1 MKGRSNS
8 SHSFLIAILPTTE
21 YWLLTTMPTLNFQ
34 QMILRLLAYWQEQG
48 CLVWQPYN
56 VQVGAGTMNPATIL
70 RVLGPEPWNVVYV
83 EPSIRADD
91 GRFGENPNRMQQH
104 HQLQVILKPDPGNP
118 IELYLKSL
126 EAIGISQR
134 EHDIRFVEDNWQSPA
149 LGAWGLGWEV
159 WLDGQEITQYTYFQQ
174 AGGLDLNPVS
184 VEITYGLDRI
194 ALALQGKNS
203 VWEMEYGA
211 GVGYGDAL
219 LQAEIEHCHYYFN
232 VADVDALKGIYDTYE
247 REALRCLEAGLVAPA
262 HDYNL
267 KCSQLFNV
275 LDTRGA
281 VGVTERAAYFGRM
294 RRVAHKVSTAYL
306 EQRQR
311 LEYPLAG
318 NPVWQEARGAG
329 EQGSGREASSP
340 GTWPLEP
347 GTSDLFV
354 LEIGSEELPHGDL
367 TSALGQLRAAVP
379 ALLDAARL
387 GYERV
392 EVLGTPRR
400 LAVLVHGLAARS
412 ADVASVV
419 KGPPADRA
427 YDKDG
432 QPTPAAVGFAKSRGL
447 SVDDLSVVEEG
458 GKRYV
463 SAVVREAGR
472 PSVEALAE
480 RLPDLIAGIK
490 FEKSMRWNATN
501 VAYSRPLRWL
511 LALHGPAVVPFT
523 YAGVHSGRTT
533 YGLRPFGSPALD
545 VATAADYRPVM
556 DGATIVLD
564 PDDRKAA
571 IAAGAAA
578 LARSVQGT
586 IPDDP
591 ALLDEVT
598 NLVERPTPLL
608 GAFEERFLALP
619 PMALV
624 AVMRKHQR
632 YFPVYKGEKLLPH
645 FIAVRNGDDAH
656 LDIVRD
662 GNEHVIRARFADAA
676 FFYDR
681 DIQRGLAEFVPAL
694 DKLTFQTQLGSM
706 LDKTRRLE
714 QLVPV
719 VAEMLGLGAA
729 ERATAERAAA
739 LAKAD
744 LATSMVVEMTS
755 LQGKMGGHYALRG
768 GEPHEVAEA
777 IAEQYEAVSRTPA
790 GLALAV
796 ADRLDSLAG
805 LFAAGLGP
813 KGSNDPFALRRAAL
827 HLIENLTAHRQ
838 RFDLRA
844 GLDAAGALL
853 PIAWSEAAR
862 AEVVAFI
869 GGRLDVVLRDAGFA
883 SSVVKA
889 VLAQS
894 AEGAH
899 DPYAARLAAG
909 ALAEAIQSPDWTPLL
924 NAYARCVRITRP
936 LQERFTLRPDDL
948 AVAEERALLEELT
961 QAEAVKDGSVETFIA
976 SLRRLEPSITRLFDA
991 VLIMDEDAAVRENRL
1006 ALLQRVAGLAS
1017 GVVDLSVLEG
1027 F

>member
-1 MKGRSNS
+1 M
-8 SHSFLIAILPTTE
+8 TT
-21 YWLLTTMPTLNFQ
+21 PLNFQ
-34 QMILRLLAYWQEQG
+34 QMILRLLDYWQAQG
-48 CLVWQPYN
+48 CLIWQPYN

-70 RVLGPEPWNVVYV
+70 RVLGPEPWNVAYI
-83 EPSIRADD
+83 EPSIRPDD

-104 HQLQVILKPDPGNP
+104 YQLQVILKPDPGNP
-118 IELYLKSL
+118 IELYLNSL
-126 EAIGISQR
+126 AAIGISQR

-203 VWEMEYGA
+203 VWEMAYGA

-219 LQAEIEHCHYYFN
+219 LQAEIEHCKYYFD
-232 VADVDALKGIYDTYE
+232 VADVDALKNIYDTYE
-247 REALRCLEAGLVAPA
+247 REALRCLDAGLVAPA

-281 VGVTERAAYFGRM
+281 IGVTERAAYFGRM
-294 RRVAHKVSTAYL
+294 RRVANKVSTAYVA
-306 EQRQR
+306 QRQQM
-311 LEYPLAG
+311 EYPLAEKG
-318 NPVWQEARGAG
+318 ARG
-329 EQGSGREASSP
+329 QGPGAREENTSSETRNP
-340 GTWPLEP
+340 EP
-347 GTSDLFV
+347 GTHPPADGDTFV

-367 TSALGQLRAAVP
+367 TSALEQLRAAVP

-387 GYERV
+387 AHGDIRV
-392 EVLGTPRR
+392 QGTPRR
-400 LAVLVHGLAARS
+400 LAVIVEGLAARS
-412 ADVASVV
+412 TDVESTV

-427 YDKDG
+427 FDANG
-432 QPTPAAVGFAKSRGL
+432 RPTQAAAGFARSRGL
-447 SVDDLSVVEEG
+447 SVDDLTVVEEG

-472 PSVEALAE
+472 PSLEALAE

-501 VAYSRPLRWL
+501 VSYSRPLRWL
-511 LALHGPAVVPFT
+511 LALHGPAVVPFR
-523 YAGVHSGRTT
+523 YAGADSGRVT
-533 YGLRPFGSPALD
+533 YGLRPFGSPVISVADADAYLPAL
-545 VATAADYRPVM
+545 AE
-556 DGATIVLD
+556 ATIVLD
-564 PDDRKAA
+564 MDDRRAA
-571 IAAGAAA
+571 IAAGAEA
-578 LARSVQGT
+578 LARSVHGS
-586 IPDDP
+586 IPADP

-608 GAFEERFLALP
+608 GSFEERFLALP

-632 YFPVYKGEKLLPH
+632 YFPVYKGERLLPH
-645 FIAVRNGDDAH
+645 FVAVRNGDAEH

-676 FFYDR
+676 FFYDK
-681 DIQRGLAEFVPAL
+681 DIKRGLAEFVPEL
-694 DKLTFQTQLGSM
+694 GKLTFQTGLGSM

-714 QLVPV
+714 QLVPT
-719 VAEMLGLGAA
+719 VAGMLGLSDA
-729 ERATAERAAA
+729 ERATASRAAA

-744 LATSMVVEMTS
+744 LATSMVIEMTS

-768 GEPHEVAEA
+768 GEPAEVATA
-777 IAEQYEAVSRTPA
+777 IAEQYDAVSSTRPA
-790 GLALAV
+790 LALAL

-813 KGSNDPFALRRAAL
+813 KGSNDPFGLRRAAL
-827 HLIENLTAHRQ
+827 QLIENLTAHGQ

-853 PIAWSEAAR
+853 PVAWSDAGR
-862 AEVVAFI
+862 AEVMAFI
-869 GGRLDVVLRDAGFA
+869 AGRLEGVLRDAGHPA
-883 SSVVKA
+883 GIVKA
-889 VLAQS
+889 VV
-894 AEGAH
+894 AENAH
-899 DPYAARLAAG
+899 DPNAARQAAA
-909 ALAEAIQSPDWTPLL
+909 ALAEAVRLSDWPALL

-936 LQERFTLRPDDL
+936 LPQRYTLRPDDL
-948 AVAEERALLEELT
+948 ALPEERAVLDALLA
-961 QAEAVKDGSVETFIA
+961 AEVEKDGSVETFVA
-976 SLRRLEPSITRLFDA
+976 ALRRMEPAITRLFDA
-991 VLIMDEDAAVRENRL
+991 VLIMDEDPAVRENRL
-1006 ALLQRVAGLAS
+1006 ALLQRVAGLAGGVAELS
-1017 GVVDLSVLEG
+1017 GLEG

>member
-1 MKGRSNS
+1 M
-8 SHSFLIAILPTTE
+8 TT
-21 YWLLTTMPTLNFQ
+21 PLNFQ
-34 QMILRLLAYWQEQG
+34 QMILRLLDYWQAQG
-48 CLVWQPYN
+48 CLIWQPYN

-70 RVLGPEPWNVVYV
+70 RVLGPEPWNVAYI
-83 EPSIRADD
+83 EPSIRPDD

-104 HQLQVILKPDPGNP
+104 YQLQVILKPDPGNP
-118 IELYLKSL
+118 IELYLNSL

-203 VWEMEYGA
+203 VWEMAYGA

-219 LQAEIEHCHYYFN
+219 LQAEIEHCKYYFD
-232 VADVDALKGIYDTYE
+232 VADVDALKNIYDTYE
-247 REALRCLEAGLVAPA
+247 REAYRCLDAGLVAPA

-281 VGVTERAAYFGRM
+281 IGVTERAAYFGRM
-294 RRVAHKVSTAYL
+294 RRVANKVSTTYVA
-306 EQRQR
+306 QRQQM
-311 LEYPLAG
+311 EYPIAN
-318 NPVWQEARGAG
+318 NPLWATRRQTTDDGESVSAVRGP
-329 EQGSGREASSP
+329 SSVVP
-340 GTWPLEP
+340 TDGDT
-347 GTSDLFV
+347 FV
-354 LEIGSEELPHGDL
+354 LEIGSEELPHSDL
-367 TSALGQLRAAVP
+367 TSALEQLRAAVP

-387 GYERV
+387 AHGPIRV
-392 EVLGTPRR
+392 QGTPRR
-400 LAVLVHGLAARS
+400 LAVIVEGLAARS
-412 ADVASVV
+412 ADVESTV

-427 YDKDG
+427 FDANG
-432 QPTPAAVGFAKSRGL
+432 RPTQAAAGFARSRGL
-447 SVDDLSVVEEG
+447 SVDDLTVVEEG

-472 PSVEALAE
+472 PSLDVLAE

-501 VAYSRPLRWL
+501 VSYSRPLRWL
-511 LALHGPAVVPFT
+511 LALHGPAVVPFR
-523 YAGVHSGRTT
+523 YAGADSGRVT
-533 YGLRPFGSPALD
+533 YGLRPFGSPAIP
-545 VATAADYRPVM
+545 VPTADAYLPALAE
-556 DGATIVLD
+556 ATIVLGM
-564 PDDRKAA
+564 DDRRAA
-571 IAAGAAA
+571 IAAGAEA
-578 LARSVQGT
+578 LARSVHGR
-586 IPDDP
+586 IPADP

-608 GAFEERFLALP
+608 GSFEERFLALP
-619 PMALV
+619 PMVLV

-632 YFPVYKGEKLLPH
+632 YFPVYQGERLLPY

-676 FFYDR
+676 FFYDK
-681 DIQRGLAEFVPAL
+681 DIKRGLAEFVPEL
-694 DKLTFQTQLGSM
+694 GKLTFQTGLGSM

-714 QLVPV
+714 QLVPA
-719 VAEMLGLGAA
+719 VAGMLGLSTA
-729 ERATAERAAA
+729 ERATADRAAA

-744 LATSMVVEMTS
+744 LATSMVIEMTS

-768 GEPHEVAEA
+768 GEPAEVATA
-777 IAEQYEAVSRTPA
+777 IAEQYDAVSSTRPA
-790 GLALAV
+790 LALAL

-813 KGSNDPFALRRAAL
+813 KGSNDPFGLRRAAL
-827 HLIENLTAHRQ
+827 QLIENLTAQRQ

-853 PIAWSEAAR
+853 PVAWSDAAR
-862 AEVVAFI
+862 AEVMAFI
-869 GGRLDVVLRDAGFA
+869 AGRLEGVLRDAGHP
-883 SSVVKA
+883 VGIVKA
-889 VLAQS
+889 VV
-894 AEGAH
+894 AENAH
-899 DPYAARLAAG
+899 DPHAARQAAA
-909 ALAEAIQSPDWTPLL
+909 ALAEAVRLPDWPALL

-936 LQERFTLRPDDL
+936 LPQRYSLRPDDL
-948 AVAEERALLEELT
+948 ALPEERAVLDELT
-961 QAEAVKDGSVETFIA
+961 RAEAERLAADGSVETFVA
-976 SLRRLEPSITRLFDA
+976 ALRRLEPAITRLFDA
-991 VLIMDEDAAVRENRL
+991 VLIMDDDPTVRENRL
-1006 ALLQRVAGLAS
+1006 ALLQRVAGLAGGVAELS
-1017 GVVDLSVLEG
+1017 GLEG

>member
-1 MKGRSNS
+1 
-8 SHSFLIAILPTTE
+8 
-21 YWLLTTMPTLNFQ
+21 
-34 QMILRLLAYWQEQG
+34 MILRLLDYWQAQG
-48 CLVWQPYN
+48 CLIWQPYN

-70 RVLGPEPWNVVYV
+70 RVLGPEPWNVAYI
-83 EPSIRADD
+83 EPSIRPDD
-91 GRFGENPNRMQQH
+91 GRFGDNPNRMQQH
-104 HQLQVILKPDPGNP
+104 YQLQVILKPDPGNP
-118 IELYLKSL
+118 IELYLGSL
-126 EAIGISQR
+126 EAIGINPR

-174 AGGLDLNPVS
+174 AGGLDLDPVS

-203 VWEMEYGA
+203 VWEMDYGA
-211 GVGYGDAL
+211 GVTYGDAL

-232 VADVDALKGIYDTYE
+232 VADVDALKMIYDTYE

-294 RRVAHKVSTAYL
+294 RRVAHKVSTAYV
-306 EQRQR
+306 EQRQK
-311 LEYPLAG
+311 LEYPIAE
-318 NPVWQEARGAG
+318 NKVWQRATSHADSELAL
-329 EQGSGREASSP
+329 QASHAAP
-340 GTWPLEP
+340 EDGDT
-347 GTSDLFV
+347 FV
-354 LEIGSEELPHGDL
+354 LEIGSEELPHADL
-367 TSALGQLRAAVP
+367 TSALAQLRAALP
-379 ALLDAARL
+379 PMLDAARL
-387 GYERV
+387 SYER
-392 EVLGTPRR
+392 LDIDGTPRR
-400 LAVLVHGLAARS
+400 LTVMVDALAARGE
-412 ADVASVV
+412 DVESVV

-427 YDKDG
+427 FDKDG
-432 QPTPAAVGFAKSRGL
+432 KPTPAAAGFARSRGL

-463 SAVVREAGR
+463 SAVVHEAGR
-472 PSVEALAE
+472 PSVEVLAE
-480 RLPDLIAGIK
+480 LLPDLIAGLK
-490 FEKSMRWNATN
+490 FEKSMRWNASN
-501 VAYSRPLRWL
+501 VSYSRPLRWL
-511 LALHGPAVVPFT
+511 VALHGPAVVDFE
-523 YAGVHSGRTT
+523 YAGVRSGRVT
-533 YGLRPFGSPALD
+533 YGLRPYGSPAYE
-545 VATAADYRPVM
+545 VRHAADYRAAIDNAGILLHVE
-556 DGATIVLD
+556 AR
-564 PDDRKAA
+564 RKA
-571 IAAGAAA
+571 IAAGAHA
-578 LARSVQGT
+578 LARSVGGV

-632 YFPVYKGEKLLPH
+632 YFPVYKGDKLLPY
-645 FIAVRNGDDAH
+645 FIAVRNGDDEH

-676 FFYDR
+676 FFYDK
-681 DIQRGLAEFVPAL
+681 DIKRRLEEFVPDL
-694 DKLTFQTQLGSM
+694 GKLTFQTELGSF

-714 QLVPV
+714 QLVPI
-719 VAEMLGLGAA
+719 VADMLGLGAA
-729 ERATAERAAA
+729 ERATAARAAA

-768 GEPHEVAEA
+768 GEPPEVAA
-777 IAEQYEAVSRTPA
+777 SIAGQYEAVSAGPA
-790 GLALAV
+790 ALALAV

-827 HLIENLTAHRQ
+827 HLIENLTANERH
-838 RFDLRA
+838 FDLRA

-853 PIAWSEAAR
+853 PVAWNERAR
-862 AEVVAFI
+862 EDVMAFI
-869 GGRLDVVLRDAGFA
+869 GGRLEVVLRDAGYPA
-883 SSVVKA
+883 SVVKA
-889 VLAQS
+889 VLAEQT
-894 AEGAH
+894 H
-899 DPYAARLAAG
+899 DPYVAGRTVATLAG
-909 ALAEAIQSPDWTPLL
+909 AIGAADWETLL

-936 LQERFTLRPDDL
+936 LKETYALRADDL
-948 AVAEERALLEELT
+948 RLPEEQAVAAALAA
-961 QAEAVKDGSVETFIA
+961 AEAAMIKAKSSNDSTMETFIA
-976 SLRRLEPSITRLFDA
+976 SLRQMEPAITRLFDA
-991 VLIMDEDAAVRENRL
+991 VLIMDDDPAVRENRL
-1006 ALLQRVAGLAS
+1006 ALLQRVAGLAR
-1017 GVVDLSVLEG
+1017 GVADLSALEG